1 MSVRAWHDGAEVAEA
16 DWAAAA
22 ASFLGGGYRVVVPV
36 VPDAVAFAREQARR
50 TFDVLGIGWDEAPWA
65 AAPGSVPVEISGG
78 ASYDAVRRGYG
89 APWTR
94 VAPMPLPTTSTRDAG
109 AVDLP
114 WAWSSDSPLAGL
126 PTISTLEAS
135 LAARHLADVGAE
147 VGLWWNHRD
156 ELCTSTAGPLLVELA
171 DGWARPDPRA
181 GAVPNRAWAQAA
193 ASRDARPTPITRPLL
208 RTARSVLA
216 VDPLGTLTT
225 LRLP

>member
-1 MSVRAWHDGAEVAEA
+1 MTVRAWHDGAEVAEA

-65 AAPGSVPVEISGG
+65 AVPGSVPVEISGG

-94 VAPMPLPTTSTRDAG
+94 VAPLQMPASSTRDAV

-114 WAWSSDSPLAGL
+114 WDWSSDSPLAGL
-126 PTISTLEAS
+126 PTISALEAT
-135 LAARHLADVGAE
+135 LAARHLADVGADA
-147 VGLWWNHRD
+147 GLWWNHRD

-171 DGWARPDPRA
+171 DGWVQPDPSA
-181 GAVPNRAWAQAA
+181 GAVPSWTGERAAV
-193 ASRDARPTPITRPLL
+193 SRGARPTPITRPLL
-208 RTARSVLA
+208 RSARSVLA
-216 VDPLGTLTT
+216 VDPLGTIST
-225 LRLP
+225 LHLP